1 MKGVTFTS
9 EGKLLKFK
17 LPQLKTRSGFKME
30 DAIKVIPDVV
40 PKTMADLVKGVKAKG
55 EAQKSKPKPLEQN
68 QDTNLFTQY

>member
-1 MKGVTFTS
+1 
-9 EGKLLKFK
+9 
-17 LPQLKTRSGFKME
+17 ME